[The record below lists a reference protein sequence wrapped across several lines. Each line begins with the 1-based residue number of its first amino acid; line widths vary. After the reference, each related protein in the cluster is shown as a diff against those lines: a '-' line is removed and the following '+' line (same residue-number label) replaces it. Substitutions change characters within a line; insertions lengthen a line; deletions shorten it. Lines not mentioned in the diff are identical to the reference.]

1 MYRIIDFSRQLAILG
16 LRGPGATG
24 QSLVGKGRSASSVD
38 MITRMRKK
46 LMESSRSMIH
56 DPAAAVS
63 I

>member
-24 QSLVGKGRSASSVD
+24 QSLVGKGRSA
-38 MITRMRKK
+38 KK

-63 I
+63 NSLRILKIAR